1 MFSAQFI
8 IHTIFLI
15 SALLLTIGWTNNL
28 TLQPYTLQLIG
39 VLVIFYF
46 LNHLWQT
53 NKFRLTTSIDA
64 MVFSTVTLLL
74 VYQTGGL
81 TSPLF
86 YLIYILLFGLSLL
99 LSPLVTLIFSL
110 LLALFFYPQA
120 NNLNAL
126 LQIIG
131 LLLMSPLAL
140 FFGRQYLQIL
150 ENEEKIKIISQKKQA
165 LEKEVCQ
172 QEEDTLL
179 WLSLA
184 FKEQVGQIIEHS
196 SDMLADIGHLNL
208 HQKDHLQKINENAK
222 KLLQLGDK
230 LKEKIEG

>member
-1 MFSAQFI
+1 MSAQFI
-8 IHTIFLI
+8 IHTVFLI
-15 SALLLTIGWTNNL
+15 SALLLTVGWTNNL
-28 TLQPYTLQLIG
+28 TLAPYTLQLIG
-39 VLVIFYF
+39 ILVIFYF

-110 LLALFFYPQA
+110 LLSVIFYPQA

-150 ENEEKIKIISQKKQA
+150 ESEEKIKIISQKKQA
-165 LEKEVCQ
+165 LEHEVCQ

-179 WLSLA
+179 WLSLT

-196 SDMLADIGHLNL
+196 SDMLADLGHLNL
-208 HQKDHLQKINENAK
+208 HQKEHLEKINENAK
-222 KLLQLGDK
+222 KLLALGDK

>member
-1 MFSAQFI
+1 MSAQFI
-8 IHTIFLI
+8 IHTVFLI
-15 SALLLTIGWTNNL
+15 SALLLTVGWTNNL

-53 NKFRLTTSIDA
+53 TKYRLTTSIDA

-74 VYQTGGL
+74 IYQTGGL
-81 TSPLF
+81 ASPLF

-120 NNLNAL
+120 NNLNAF

-150 ENEEKIKIISQKKQA
+150 ESEEKIKIISQKEQA
-165 LEKEVCQ
+165 LENEVCQ

-179 WLSLA
+179 WLSLT

-196 SDMLADIGHLNL
+196 SDMLADIGRLNL